1 MSAPPAART
10 GATAS
15 VAPDRAPTTG
25 AAGGDPVVAAAAA
38 DALAVARAGGVEV
51 RVLRDLV
58 ALQQVQA
65 LFDAVWHPEPGGE
78 PVTAEM
84 MRALTR
90 AGSYVG
96 GAYAGGELV
105 GACVGFFAEP
115 ASRAMHSHV
124 AGVVATARA
133 RSVGRALKVHQRA
146 WALEH
151 GVDRITWTV
160 DPLVARNAWFNV
172 SRLGA
177 APVEYLPNFYGPMLD
192 AVNGDDTSDRL
203 LMAWDLRGGRAAAA
217 LAGRPP
223 TLPAE
228 AVALPVL
235 RADGAGR
242 PVVDLP
248 DRRGAPCWRLGVPG
262 DVEALRRSDPAA
274 ARAWRSVVRTVLG
287 GAMDAGARVVAV
299 AREGAYLLQ
308 GCEHLSA
315 ADLTA
320 PEERP

>member
-1 MSAPPAART
+1 MSAPTAT
-10 GATAS
+10 GE
-15 VAPDRAPTTG
+15 VVD
-25 AAGGDPVVAAAAA
+25 DPVVTAAARE
-38 DALAVARAGGVEV
+38 ALAVARASGVQV
-51 RVLRDLV
+51 RVLRDL
-58 ALQQVQA
+58 APLQQVQA
-65 LFDAVWHPEPGGE
+65 LFAAVWDPEPGGE

-96 GAYAGGELV
+96 GAYAGAELV
-105 GACVGFFAEP
+105 GACVGFFAAP

-124 AGVVATARA
+124 AGVAATSRA

-177 APVEYLPNFYGPMLD
+177 VPTEYLPNFYGPMLD
-192 AVNGDDTSDRL
+192 GVNGSDTSDRL
-203 LMAWDLRGGRAAAA
+203 LMAWDLRGERTAAA

-223 TLPAE
+223 APPAAAALPA
-228 AVALPVL
+228 L
-235 RADGAGR
+235 RADAAGR
-242 PVVDLP
+242 PVIAVP
-248 DRRGAPCWRLGVPG
+248 ERRGAPCWRVAVPG
-262 DVEALRRSDPAA
+262 DVEALRRSDPGA
-274 ARAWRSVVRTVLG
+274 ARAWRTAVRTVLG
-287 GAMDAGARVVAV
+287 GAMAAGASVTAV

-308 GCEHLSA
+308 GCEHLAA
-315 ADLTA
+315 ADLTTPETT
-320 PEERP
+320 PEEDA